1 MNQPTERTRKIY
13 RATWIGMVV
22 NIALSLLKLA
32 AGILGRSGAMI
43 ADAVHS
49 ISDLATDVIVLIF
62 ARISS
67 KPEDAGHNYGHG
79 KYETLASILIS
90 LTLIAVGGGILADS
104 IRNIRLVLTGEIIG
118 RPGAIALIAAAISIV
133 AKEVLYRYTVRV
145 GRQTDSP
152 SVVANAWHHR
162 SDALSSLGTLLG
174 IGCAYFLGDK
184 WRIADPVAALAV
196 SVFIFKIAF
205 DLIRDGV
212 EELLERALPPQT
224 ERRILDI
231 VASEPGVHEPHNLRT
246 RRIGT
251 VLAMEVHIR
260 VDGRMSVARSH
271 SLTVEIERRL
281 KQEFGPETL
290 VSIHVEPLKT
300 ADDRAQESHPADR

>member
-1 MNQPTERTRKIY
+1 
-13 RATWIGMVV
+13 MVV

-90 LTLIAVGGGILADS
+90 LALIAVGGGILVDS

-162 SDALSSLGTLLG
+162 SDALSSIGTLTG
-174 IGCAYFLGDK
+174 IGLAYFLGDK
-184 WRIADPVAALAV
+184 WHIADPLAALVV

-205 DLIRDGV
+205 DLLRSGLG
-212 EELLERALPPQT
+212 ELLEHALPAAT
-224 ERRILDI
+224 EQEILNI
-231 VASEPGVHEPHNLRT
+231 LTHSKEVTEPHHLRT
-246 RRIGT
+246 RRMSYSRIILAVSSNSSGVNLGLTLRKSTSYSFSIG
-251 VLAMEVHIR
+251 IR
-260 VDGRMSVARSH
+260 
-271 SLTVEIERRL
+271 
-281 KQEFGPETL
+281 
-290 VSIHVEPLKT
+290 
-300 ADDRAQESHPADR
+300 

>member
-32 AGILGRSGAMI
+32 AGILGLSGAMI

-90 LTLIAVGGGILADS
+90 LALIAVGGGILADS

-162 SDALSSLGTLLG
+162 SDALSSIGTLTG
-174 IGCAYFLGDK
+174 IGRAYFLGDK
-184 WRIADPVAALAV
+184 WRIADPLAASSFRSLSSRSRSTCCEAA
-196 SVFIFKIAF
+196 SENCSNMPF
-205 DLIRDGV
+205 
-212 EELLERALPPQT
+212 PPQPS
-224 ERRILDI
+224 RRY
-231 VASEPGVHEPHNLRT
+231 
-246 RRIGT
+246 
-251 VLAMEVHIR
+251 
-260 VDGRMSVARSH
+260 
-271 SLTVEIERRL
+271 
-281 KQEFGPETL
+281 
-290 VSIHVEPLKT
+290 
-300 ADDRAQESHPADR
+300 

>member
-90 LTLIAVGGGILADS
+90 LTLIA
-104 IRNIRLVLTGEIIG
+104 
-118 RPGAIALIAAAISIV
+118 AAISIV

-162 SDALSSLGTLLG
+162 SDALSSIGTLTG
-174 IGCAYFLGDK
+174 IGLAYFLGDK
-184 WRIADPVAALAV
+184 WRIADPLAALVV

-205 DLIRDGV
+205 DLLRSGLG
-212 EELLERALPPQT
+212 ELLEHALPAAT
-224 ERRILDI
+224 EQEILNI
-231 VASEPGVHEPHNLRT
+231 LTHSKEVTEPHHLRT
-246 RRIGT
+246 RRIGAT
-251 VLAMEVHIR
+251 VAIEAHIR
-260 VDGRMSVARSH
+260 VDPRMSVLRSH
-271 SLTVEIERRL
+271 QLTVDIERQL
-281 KQEFGPETL
+281 KERFGPNTL
-290 VSIHVEPLKT
+290 ISIHVEPIETEKLSSSDSEK
-300 ADDRAQESHPADR
+300 DKNI